1 MAISCFPGYSGLHG
15 PISGLVQPSWLA
27 WTEDRWGLEGDNGSL
42 GEIGRKEQIPLDNPW
57 STRPRAIS
65 PNLAAQDVAQT

>member
-15 PISGLVQPSWLA
+15 PISSLVQPSWLA

-42 GEIGRKEQIPLDNPW
+42 GKIGRLFLND
-57 STRPRAIS
+57 
-65 PNLAAQDVAQT
+65 AAQRANPFRQPLVY